1 VVRGKGRA
9 TGTVAIVS
17 QSEGMATFA
26 RLTGT
31 SFTNKH
37 WELETKWHASSFYED
52 KLMRRTSDGWLDYP
66 GAMTADEL
74 REFREVHELK
84 DRDRSLDRILDSGWT
99 GWVLI
104 QCLEWE
110 GYN

>member
-1 VVRGKGRA
+1 MSHSA
-9 TGTVAIVS
+9 
-17 QSEGMATFA
+17 GMATFA

-37 WELETKWHASSFYED
+37 WELETKWPAPYLYED
-52 KLMRRTSDGWLDYP
+52 GRMRRTSDGWLDFL

-74 REFREVHELK
+74 RAFREEHQLK
-84 DRDRSLDRILDSGWT
+84 GRDRSLDRILDSGWT
-99 GWVLI
+99 GKVLI